1 MHIREGGFRKIQKV
15 HFVQL
20 ARAVNGVQVC
30 VKGHRAAGRSHGLN
44 QAAETARQGHLDHS
58 TLSIPTVPSFMTS
71 IVHHCDYTF
80 VHNDD
85 LVFFK
90 RACKLLKILA
100 TVNGHAG
107 SLAHRGMGG

>member
-30 VKGHRAAGRSHGLN
+30 ANGHRARGWSHGLN
-44 QAAETARQGHLDHS
+44 QAAETARQGHLDLFVKLCLCY
-58 TLSIPTVPSFMTS
+58 TFASILR
-71 IVHHCDYTF
+71 HCDNTF
-80 VHNDD
+80 VRNNH

-90 RACKLLKILA
+90 RACKLPKILE

-107 SLAHRGMGG
+107 SSTHRGRGG